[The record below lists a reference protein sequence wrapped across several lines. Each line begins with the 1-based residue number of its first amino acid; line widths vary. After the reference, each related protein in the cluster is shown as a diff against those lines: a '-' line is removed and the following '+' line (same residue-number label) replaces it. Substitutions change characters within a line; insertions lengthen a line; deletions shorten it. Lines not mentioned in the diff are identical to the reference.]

1 MKNLTAVTGIGTTK
15 FTKNSR
21 VAVDRMAAIATL
33 EALADA
39 ELAPADIDGVV
50 AYSSG
55 ARAEDVIVPLGIP
68 DVKFS
73 ASVHLGGA
81 SGVSSL
87 QVAASAIIAGLAT
100 NVLIL
105 IARNGS
111 SESRIAKRVGS
122 ILPSPHFRQHLEF
135 PHGLSTPA
143 QYYSMICRRHMYEFG
158 TDRASLATVALTM
171 RENAQRNPNAQMY
184 GRPLSMNQ
192 YLHSRPIAEPYLL
205 ADCCL
210 ETDGAVAIILSAT
223 DSVRAKGRTP
233 VLLAGVAE
241 GRPDPGDDLSNR
253 NPFFG
258 TGLTKA
264 APRAFSMA
272 NLTCD
277 DLDAAMIYDCF
288 TFEVIHQLEEL
299 GVCGSGEGGDFVNAG
314 HIGHGGKMP
323 VNTHGGLLSEGHLG
337 GLGHVAEAVRQLR
350 NGAGDRQIQN
360 AEVVAVTGWGDFGD
374 GSIALLTKGA

>member
-1 MKNLTAVTGIGTTK
+1 MKNLTKIAGVGTSKFSRNSGVATDMLAASAV
-15 FTKNSR
+15 R
-21 VAVDRMAAIATL
+21 

-39 ELAPADIDGVV
+39 GLRASDIDGVV

-55 ARAEDVIVPLGIP
+55 ARAEEVIVPMGLP

-100 NVLIL
+100 HVLIF

-111 SESRIAKRVGS
+111 SESRIARRLGA
-122 ILPSPHFRQHLEF
+122 ILPSPHFREHLEF

-143 QYYSMICRRHMYEFG
+143 QYYSMICRRHMHEFG
-158 TDRASLATVALTM
+158 TTRADLGAVALTM
-171 RENAQRNPNAQMY
+171 RENAQLNPNAQMY
-184 GRPLSMNQ
+184 GRTLTMDQ

-210 ETDGAVAIILSAT
+210 ETDGAVAIVLSGAERT
-223 DSVRAKGRTP
+223 GDGKTP

-253 NPFFG
+253 QPFFDA
-258 TGLTKA
+258 GLTKA
-264 APRAFSMA
+264 APRAFAMA
-272 NLTCD
+272 GLNCD
-277 DLDAAMIYDCF
+277 DLDIAMIYDCF
-288 TFEVIHQLEEL
+288 TFELIHQLEEL
-299 GVCGSGEGGDFVNAG
+299 GVCARGEGGPYVSAG
-314 HIGHGGKMP
+314 NIGRSGRLP

-337 GLGHVAEAVRQLR
+337 GLGHIVEAVRQLR
-350 NGAGDRQIQN
+350 HSAGDRQIRN
-360 AEVVAVTGWGDFGD
+360 AEVAAVTGWGDFGD
-374 GSIALLTKGA
+374 GSLALLTKGA